1 MIKLDSSVYMKRNKL
16 LRQSK
21 FLKGILL
28 DTDLQFDKYYKMKM
42 EQEETYQR
50 WKFYNNVI
58 KVFNKKEPKQ

>member
-50 WKFYNNVI
+50 WKFYDTLI
-58 KVFNKKEPKQ
+58 KLLNKKEPK